1 MRRLCLF
8 YKVFHSKLA
17 KYIHSLIPSMK
28 TSARQ
33 PNTLTSFYCRTEYFK
48 TSFLPCVITEWNK
61 LDPDKRSCL
70 SYDSF
75 RKALLN
81 FIRSSEN
88 KIFNIHD
95 QVCIELLTKLRL
107 EFSHLREHK
116 FRHNFGDTL
125 NPLCSCS
132 IEAKTTLH
140 FFLRCQ
146 FFNNIREILMN
157 DLMNIDRSL
166 PSLSH
171 DKLISVLLYGSDA
184 FGNKKNRKVLNCTVQ
199 FIKNSHRFED
209 SLFCILSALLDFAN
223 SNILT
228 SIFLKVCVSNMTL
241 IV

>member
-1 MRRLCLF
+1 MF
-8 YKVFHSKLA
+8 
-17 KYIHSLIPSMK
+17 
-28 TSARQ
+28 
-33 PNTLTSFYCRTEYFK
+33 
-48 TSFLPCVITEWNK
+48 ITEWNK
-61 LDPDKRSCL
+61 LEA
-70 SYDSF
+70 SF

-81 FIRSSEN
+81 FIRPSEN

-95 QVCIELLTKLRL
+95 QVGIKLLTRLRL
-107 EFSHLREHK
+107 VFSHLPEHK

-132 IEAKTTLH
+132 IEAETTLH
-140 FFLRCQ
+140 FFLWCQ

-166 PSLSH
+166 PSLSQ
-171 DKLISVLLYGSDA
+171 DKLISVLSYGSDA
-184 FGNKKNRKVLNCTVQ
+184 FDNKKNRKILNYTVQ

-209 SLFCILSALLDFAN
+209 SLFYILSTLLDFAN
-223 SNILT
+223 SKILT